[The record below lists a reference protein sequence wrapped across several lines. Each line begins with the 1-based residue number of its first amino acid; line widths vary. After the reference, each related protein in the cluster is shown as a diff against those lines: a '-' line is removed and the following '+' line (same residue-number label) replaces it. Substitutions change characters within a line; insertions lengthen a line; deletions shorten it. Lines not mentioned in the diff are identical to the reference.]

1 MAVVTGMDESQL
13 RAMVSRYCDFPSEGY
28 ECNPLLSLLPG
39 PLDEGLQII
48 LHSVYPSHFYVNF
61 TFC

>member
-39 PLDEGLQII
+39 PLDKGLQII
-48 LHSVYPSHFYVNF
+48 LHSVYPSHF
-61 TFC
+61 